1 MTEQELLRL
10 LTRTGSVDAASEQ
23 QRVLKKLVEAGLVA
37 REGDGWVVTE
47 IGKAFLERLKQT
59 PS

>member
-1 MTEQELLRL
+1 M